1 MFKKLIFILLSLLII
16 TSCATETDIDAVND
30 DGSPIW
36 TTIVPESNKYV
47 YGVGRAKLSNEANST
62 ASADADARADLA
74 SKLQSTI
81 KEATSNY
88 TNDSEGDLRNAY
100 EQITI
105 QFVEFTMR
113 GVKTEQ
119 HWTAPDGTVWSLVSL
134 EAKTL
139 DDQYALAA
147 NDYLTQIEA
156 KKVET
161 ESKLADLLEL
171 GGLVVLSD
179 ESLDRADGGEVLL
192 GDLVHIVVLLQ
203 HLGEA
208 GVDDDDADDEPHHD
222 DGESHGEDYSKLRV
236 DGDRHRKRHDE
247 HDGSAHEHADDH
259 HIGHLHVGDVGGE
272 TSHQPGGAETVEVG
286 EAEILHLIVDL
297 LPDVGAEARR
307 GIRSIAPGQHAEE
320 QRKQRHDHHYAA
332 ADRDEFYARIHG
344 EQLRVGSPQLKVEGV
359 RLRPLRK
366 SDVDDL
372 RHDDGDEHLQHHLE
386 HDEDGGEHGSRL
398 ILSHAPRK
406 SAQHVLLFCSLVF

>member
-161 ESKLADLLEL
+161 ESKLADLLEAL
-171 GGLVVLSD
+171 AAQ
-179 ESLDRADGGEVLL
+179 E
-192 GDLVHIVVLLQ
+192 GDTSAAAE
-203 HLGEA
+203 EA
-208 GVDDDDADDEPHHD
+208 NRQAQIIINSCDNQLNGID
-222 DGESHGEDYSKLRV
+222 V
-236 DGDRHRKRHDE
+236 DG
-247 HDGSAHEHADDH
+247 
-259 HIGHLHVGDVGGE
+259 L
-272 TSHQPGGAETVEVG
+272 
-286 EAEILHLIVDL
+286 
-297 LPDVGAEARR
+297 
-307 GIRSIAPGQHAEE
+307 
-320 QRKQRHDHHYAA
+320 AA
-332 ADRDEFYARIHG
+332 VIDAYTT
-344 EQLRVGSPQLKVEGV
+344 
-359 RLRPLRK
+359 
-366 SDVDDL
+366 
-372 RHDDGDEHLQHHLE
+372 
-386 HDEDGGEHGSRL
+386 
-398 ILSHAPRK
+398 
-406 SAQHVLLFCSLVF
+406 AQGYIE